1 MKINSELTWS
11 KILAFLILILGGVGA
26 FYFHDKEVLT
36 ESFIYSGVVMGIK
49 AGMSEYKKSKDKN
62 V

>member
-1 MKINSELTWS
+1 MKINSDLTYS

-26 FYFHDKEVLT
+26 FYFNSEAVLT
-36 ESFIYSGVVMGIK
+36 EAFIYSGVVMGIK
-49 AGMSEYKKSKDKN
+49 AGMSEYKKSKQPN